1 MKPNRG
7 YVVLEKL
14 QATRAGNI
22 ETIVADIDL
31 DNGSFVAIGG
41 LAGMGGEVVK
51 AEAPTDVTTQEVL
64 LVASPEVVY
73 DVKESIYDF
82 YNPAGKPTRAFHLY
96 AGDII
101 GVSSNMIDGEAVKD
115 QFLIPKNGQV
125 KLTPAENLEGGTRFA
140 AQVIA
145 TEKQMGVDMVVFRVL
160 KS

>member
-82 YNPAGKPTRAFHLY
+82 YNPAGARARAYHLY
-96 AGDII
+96 VGDIVA
-101 GVSSNMIDGEAVKD
+101 VSENMIDGDAVVG
-115 QFLIPKNGQV
+115 QYLVPKNDQV
-125 KLTPAENLEGGTRFA
+125 KLTPAETLEGGTRFA

-145 TEKQMGVDMVVFRVL
+145 KEKQMGVDMVVFRVL